1 MSFSFHAY
9 DVCVCVFRDGLVENY
24 GKKSFRVLPTHQYTI
39 KLFTDDTRKTDATLR
54 KLATFLVVVFVAVAV
69 DVVKKIA
76 IANVV

>member
-1 MSFSFHAY
+1 MK
-9 DVCVCVFRDGLVENY
+9 NY

-54 KLATFLVVVFVAVAV
+54 KLATFLVVVFVAVVAV
-69 DVVKKIA
+69 AVAVVKRIA